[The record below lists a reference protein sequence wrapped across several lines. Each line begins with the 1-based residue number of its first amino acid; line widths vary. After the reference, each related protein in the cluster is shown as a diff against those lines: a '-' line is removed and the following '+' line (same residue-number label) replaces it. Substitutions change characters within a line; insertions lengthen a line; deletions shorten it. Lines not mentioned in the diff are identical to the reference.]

1 MRGGSQSASGAACLR
16 QNDAGIFEEG
26 NYNYFHS
33 GYILYIRDHLALPAG
48 DVRQMGE
55 YYHPPFHHF
64 VCAVFLKIYE
74 LFLPKGTHN
83 YESLQALSLLWAN
96 LSAIVLFKDIRLIG
110 IKQESCP
117 IVAAL
122 IAAAPVYTLLSG
134 SINNDNL
141 SVLLMFTAIYFGLKW
156 YKEGGFKN
164 IILSALATGFGMMTK
179 LAVGLI
185 AFSLGFLF
193 IVKLI
198 KDLKGRK
205 EGLKTFLNLVVFGV
219 ISVPLGLWFEIRNYL
234 NYKVPI
240 TYVLLS
246 DNVYQDVSRFTP
258 MQRIF
263 GFYGF
268 PIEDYYINLGSDGQQ
283 DYNIFITLIKT
294 GLFGEENC
302 RDDFTMSITGYI
314 LLLVFLVVIAV
325 TVAGMIYTI
334 LTLKKRDS
342 FWEDISMV
350 IMAVSQIVSI
360 ISFALKYP
368 HICSINFR
376 FAMPLA
382 LCGAVF
388 FARISGIKLKGSN
401 KDLITKITGVIA
413 AAFFILAILFYTILW
428 TYVKGEVT
436 VVDITW

>member
-1 MRGGSQSASGAACLR
+1 M
-16 QNDAGIFEEG
+16 
-26 NYNYFHS
+26 
-33 GYILYIRDHLALPAG
+33 
-48 DVRQMGE
+48 
-55 YYHPPFHHF
+55 
-64 VCAVFLKIYE
+64 
-74 LFLPKGTHN
+74 
-83 YESLQALSLLWAN
+83 
-96 LSAIVLFKDIRLIG
+96 
-110 IKQESCP
+110 
-117 IVAAL
+117 
-122 IAAAPVYTLLSG
+122 
-134 SINNDNL
+134 
-141 SVLLMFTAIYFGLKW
+141 
-156 YKEGGFKN
+156 
-164 IILSALATGFGMMTK
+164 
-179 LAVGLI
+179 
-185 AFSLGFLF
+185 
-193 IVKLI
+193 
-198 KDLKGRK
+198 
-205 EGLKTFLNLVVFGV
+205 